1 MPPTVAFRDSLNLG
15 QVVAA
20 ASRVL
25 VQPGGIPAEGGCA
38 GDRGA
43 GQGRLSPDVGR
54 DEGYAHGATCRGFL
68 TTRRDQKAGLQ
79 RSVGRFLNRVASW
92 VRF

>member
-25 VQPGGIPAEGGCA
+25 LQPGGVPAEGGVPA
-38 GDRGA
+38 TEAPARGKTFPPTSA
-43 GQGRLSPDVGR
+43 VM
-54 DEGYAHGATCRGFL
+54 
-68 TTRRDQKAGLQ
+68 KAMLMA
-79 RSVGRFLNRVASW
+79 L
-92 VRF
+92 

>member
-25 VQPGGIPAEGGCA
+25 VQPGGVPAEGGVPA
-38 GDRGA
+38 TEAPAR
-43 GQGRLSPDVGR
+43 GRLSPDVGVMKAMLMALCAE
-54 DEGYAHGATCRGFL
+54 DFSPPVAIKKPGFRG
-68 TTRRDQKAGLQ
+68 
-79 RSVGRFLNRVASW
+79 RSDAF
-92 VRF
+92 